1 VELSGGQRSRLALA
15 ALLVARDDV
24 LLLDQP
30 TTHLDDDAVAVL
42 ESELSAWPG
51 VVVAASHD
59 RAFLDAVATAV
70 VDLDPTRA
78 ERATRYRGRYTDYLA
93 AKAAE
98 RVRWEQ
104 AHADWQAEVDRL
116 TALTKAGNHRV
127 GHSNRE
133 PRDNDKYAPH
143 FFGQRQDAVV
153 ARRLRDARAR
163 LERLRAEPVPKPPA
177 PLRFRAPTRS
187 DSRSDGVLVSVRE
200 AVVPGRVRCDAL
212 DIAHDTR
219 LLVTGPNGVG
229 KSSLLALLAGELAP
243 VRGRV
248 LRARGVRVGLLAQE
262 TRWADP
268 TGTSLSAFA
277 SGRAGDADEHVSA
290 LLDVGLLHPRELRT
304 PVGRLSVGQQRR
316 VALARLLVDDPD
328 VLLLDEPT
336 DHLSLALV
344 EELEEALRRRPGP
357 LVVVS
362 HDRWLR
368 RRWDGDVLPMFLRTD
383 WETGTTMQVRWDS

>member
-1 VELSGGQRSRLALA
+1 
-15 ALLVARDDV
+15 
-24 LLLDQP
+24 
-30 TTHLDDDAVAVL
+30 
-42 ESELSAWPG
+42 

-59 RAFLDAVATAV
+59 RAFLDVVATAV

-78 ERATRYRGRYTDYLA
+78 QRATRYGGRYTDYLA

-98 RVRWEQ
+98 RTRWEQ
-104 AHADWQAEVDRL
+104 AHAAWQDEVDRL
-116 TALTKAGNHRV
+116 TASTKAGNHRV
-127 GHSNRE
+127 GHANRE
-133 PRDNDKYAPH
+133 PRDNDKYAVH
-143 FFGQRQDAVV
+143 FFGQRQDAGL
-153 ARRLRDARAR
+153 ARRLRDARVR
-163 LERLRAEPVPKPPA
+163 LERLRAEPVRKPPA
-177 PLRFRAPTRS
+177 PLRFRAPVRS
-187 DSRSDGVLVSVRE
+187 VGPGDGVRVAVRD

-212 DIAHDTR
+212 DVAHDTR

-229 KSSLLALLAGELAP
+229 KSSLLALLAGVLPP

-262 TRWADP
+262 TRWVDP
-268 TGTSLSAFA
+268 TLNALSAFA
-277 SGRAGDADEHVSA
+277 SGRTGDVEEHVSA

-344 EELEEALRRRPGP
+344 EELEEALRQRQGP

-368 RRWDGDVLPMFLRTD
+368 RRWEGDVLAMVAAED
-383 WETGTTMQVRWDS
+383 GGGH